1 MLDKI
6 KEKLTKAFCKVQTEV
21 YCAAHDD
28 QGDTNFISIIIIL
41 AIVLVV
47 AGVFITFK
55 NDILGSAEQA
65 INKFKELFNRSI

>member
-28 QGDTNFISIIIIL
+28 QGDTNFISIIIVL
-41 AIVLVV
+41 GIVIIV
-47 AGVFITFK
+47 AGVFVGFK
-55 NDILGSAEQA
+55 DQILDAAGKA
-65 INKFKELFNRSI
+65 IEKFKDLF